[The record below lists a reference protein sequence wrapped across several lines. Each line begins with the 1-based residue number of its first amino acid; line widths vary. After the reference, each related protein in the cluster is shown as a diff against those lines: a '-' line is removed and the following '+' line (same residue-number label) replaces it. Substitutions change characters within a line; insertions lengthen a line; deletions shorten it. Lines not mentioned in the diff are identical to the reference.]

1 MGVCGDRTIPRRR
14 RAWYVGR
21 ALLGLSA
28 GVCVGC
34 GASSSAATTGT
45 VASTPVLTLLKVSL
59 SADTLSVGQSAT
71 ASITALDQAGSA
83 IAVGAPVWNS
93 TIPAV
98 ATVSPAGVVNA
109 VAPGRTT
116 VIAEF
121 NGRQGRT
128 TLTVIQVPVSRV
140 SITPGAA
147 RLVRGTTLQLAA
159 VPLDFSGR
167 ALTGR
172 TIDWSTSDASIA
184 TVTSTGAVTA
194 VSTGTATITSSCEGA
209 SASAVVTI
217 TSAADSV
224 ATMTVSPGAASMI
237 VGGSLQ
243 LSAALKDAAG
253 NTVTRAVTWS
263 ASGLTGTNVV
273 TVSATGLVTA
283 VSAGAAIIEAFS
295 EGQHGTA
302 TVTVSD
308 AVDTNIVVTFAG
320 PTENELTGDTLHVFA
335 GVKSIDPLASVV
347 ATVGQLRT
355 TLKLTHVGG
364 LGGAVLWAGVIDMT
378 DLPSGPYQ
386 VVVTATDVRG
396 ARGVGSRQF
405 QRDTRVG
412 KGGSGEV
419 PKIK

>member
-93 TIPAV
+93 TVPAV
-98 ATVSPAGVVNA
+98 ATVSPGGVVNA

-224 ATMTVSPGAASMI
+224 ASMTVSPGAAAMI

-253 NTVTRAVTWS
+253 
-263 ASGLTGTNVV
+263 
-273 TVSATGLVTA
+273 
-283 VSAGAAIIEAFS
+283 
-295 EGQHGTA
+295 
-302 TVTVSD
+302 
-308 AVDTNIVVTFAG
+308 
-320 PTENELTGDTLHVFA
+320 
-335 GVKSIDPLASVV
+335 
-347 ATVGQLRT
+347 
-355 TLKLTHVGG
+355 
-364 LGGAVLWAGVIDMT
+364 
-378 DLPSGPYQ
+378 
-386 VVVTATDVRG
+386 
-396 ARGVGSRQF
+396 
-405 QRDTRVG
+405 
-412 KGGSGEV
+412 
-419 PKIK
+419 PKFE